1 MKTYIK
7 IVVLLVIIV
16 FTSCEDVIDVDLQE
30 VPPRLVIEASI
41 DWEKGT
47 LGNEQIIALRTST
60 PYFKNTE
67 DTSVTGA
74 SVIVTNDTDGT
85 EFVFVDQ
92 NNGVYA
98 TDVFVPIINQSYTL
112 EVIYNGEMYTATETL
127 MPVPDINEIYQSTE
141 EGFDDELLEVNLTFL
156 DPEEEENYYIF
167 GFQRRGDLFVRI
179 EEVDDQFINGN
190 EVNWWFEK
198 EEEDEV
204 NEKAFEI
211 GDIVDIEFYGVSE
224 AYSNYIRILIEQ
236 SEGIGLFGTTP
247 VALRG
252 NCINIDNKDNYA
264 HGFFRV
270 TQFVKASY
278 TFE

>member
-7 IVVLLVIIV
+7 IVVLLVVIV

-264 HGFFRV
+264 HGFF
-270 TQFVKASY
+270 
-278 TFE
+278 FE